1 MSGRPETEP
10 DKIERSIYRFILRH
24 TWKDQLFLI
33 GLILVSLPFVYLS
46 LEIPKIIVNE
56 VLGGQGN
63 RFDFMGFELTQ
74 VEFLF
79 LMSFSF
85 LGLIVISGGL
95 KYFINVYRGA
105 LGERMLRRF
114 RYTLYSRVLR
124 FPLPHFRKVS
134 GGELIPMITAESE
147 PLGGFI
153 GDSIALPAYQG
164 GLLITYVG
172 FIFVQDIWL
181 GLAAIALY
189 PPQAYLIP
197 KLQRRINQL
206 SRQRIK
212 TVRKLAYRV
221 GETVNSATDIK
232 ANDTGALERAD
243 ISHRLGKIFRIRN
256 EIFRRKFFI
265 KFLNNFLAQLTPFFF
280 FSIGGYLVL
289 QGRLSLGALVAVL
302 AAYKDIGPPWKELLK
317 FYQITEDTRVKYAQI
332 IKQFEPENIRSEA
345 LHLAVSEEI
354 PRISESITASNV
366 SLTEEHHHSKL
377 EGINFSISVPE
388 HSGIL
393 CTERES
399 AREVGALIAG
409 LDPPANGDLRF
420 DDRSIANLS
429 DQVLGSNIGYCSP
442 SSQLLNVSVL
452 DNLLYGL
459 KHYPVEGE
467 QALSLPEHELREANK
482 SGNSRDNIKTSW
494 VDFRRLGLQSEQQL
508 EQHISDMILAVELD
522 QDIMGLALQS
532 YLSRTGNSGLTEKII
547 SARNKVREEIAD
559 MDDGRLI
566 ETFERTAYS
575 QNLTVGENLM
585 FGTPSKTDLSL
596 EEFVG
601 WQQVK
606 VIMSNLGL
614 DKSLTDVGIEATRLM
629 IDLFRNVDASS
640 DLYTRYSFIEASR
653 MDEYRKLVEKID
665 ANGVDSCSQNER
677 AMLIS
682 IALQISPA
690 QHRLALITPQMQDQI
705 VTARRQI
712 MESMGQENDMIQFID
727 RDTYQ
732 WGMNIRENLLFGKI
746 AFDKKHM
753 VDRIHEKLN
762 QVLRD
767 LRLEKDILG
776 RGLLSRCGEAGSL
789 LSQTMRQK
797 LLLARA
803 LAKDPEILVVEE
815 PLSALNFDTQKRI
828 LTNVKKLRA
837 DKNLVW
843 IFSDERMSDNFDRV
857 LALGERPAS

>member
-1 MSGRPETEP
+1 M
-10 DKIERSIYRFILRH
+10 ERSIYRYILQH

-33 GLILVSLPFVYLS
+33 GLILISLPFVYLS
-46 LEIPKIIVNE
+46 LEIPKIIINE

-74 VEFLF
+74 VQFLF
-79 LMSFSF
+79 LMSFAF
-85 LGLIVISGGL
+85 LGLIVIGGAL
-95 KYFINVYRGA
+95 KYVINVYRGA

-153 GDSIALPAYQG
+153 GDSIALPAFQG

-172 FIFVQDIWL
+172 FIFVQDVWL

-206 SRQRIK
+206 SRQRVQ
-212 TVRKLAYRV
+212 TVRKLAFRV

-332 IKQFEPENIRSEA
+332 IKQFEPAEIRSEE
-345 LHLAVSEEI
+345 LHLPTSAEVPKFSKT
-354 PRISESITASNV
+354 ITASNI
-366 SLTEEHHHSKL
+366 SLTGEHHHSKL

-393 CTERES
+393 CKERET

-409 LDPPANGDLRF
+409 LDPPISGDLRF
-420 DDRSIANLS
+420 DDQSIANLS
-429 DQVLGSNIGYCSP
+429 DQILGTNIGYCSP

-459 KHYPVEGE
+459 KHYPVEDE
-467 QALSLPEHELREANK
+467 LARALPDRELREANK
-482 SGNSRDNIKTSW
+482 SGNSTDNIKTSW
-494 VDFRRLGLQSEQQL
+494 VDFRGLGLHSEEEL
-508 EQHISDMILAVELD
+508 EQHIGDAILAVELD

-532 YLSRTGNSGLTEKII
+532 YLSRASNSGLTQKII
-547 SARNKVREEIAD
+547 EARAKVREEIAD

-585 FGTPSKTDLSL
+585 FGTPKKTDLPL
-596 EEFVG
+596 EEFVH
-601 WQQVK
+601 WEQVNG
-606 VIMSNLGL
+606 IMSKLGL
-614 DKSLTDVGIEATRLM
+614 DKGLTEVGIEATRLM

-640 DLYTRYSFIEASR
+640 DLYSRYSFIEASR
-653 MDEYRKLVEKID
+653 MDEYRKLVEKVD
-665 ANGVDSCSQNER
+665 TRGVDSCSQDER
-677 AMLIS
+677 TMLIS

-690 QHRLALITPQMQDQI
+690 QHRLALITPQIQDQI
-705 VTARRQI
+705 VSARRQI
-712 MESMGQENDMIQFID
+712 MELMGQENDLVQFID

-746 AFDKKHM
+746 SFDKRHM

-762 QVLRD
+762 QILRD
-767 LRLEKDILG
+767 LGLEKDIIG

-789 LSQTMRQK
+789 LSQTVRQK

-803 LAKDPEILVVEE
+803 LVKDSEVLVIEE
-815 PLSALNFDTQKRI
+815 PLSALNAETQQRI
-828 LTNVKKLRA
+828 FANVKKLRS
-837 DKNLVW
+837 DRNLVW
-843 IFSDERMSDNFDRV
+843 IFSDERMSDQFDRV
-857 LALGERPAS
+857 LKLGD